1 MSGAMK
7 KYLAELIGT
16 ATLVLFGCGSAV
28 IAEMGGALPLGALP
42 IAFGFGLGLMLAAYA
57 IGPISGCHINPAV
70 TVGMF
75 VAGRIGSSEAVG
87 YIVAQFIGAFLG
99 ALVLLIILSG
109 KVGGYDGGLGQ
120 NGWGADYLGG
130 YGLAAAML
138 TEFVATF
145 LFVSV
150 ILGAT
155 QANGGAGALAGLV
168 IGLSLVVIHITFIQV
183 TGVSVNPA
191 RSFGPAVLVG
201 GQAIAQLWM
210 FLLVPTIGGAVA
222 GYLFRARVL
231 SAD

>member
-16 ATLVLFGCGSAV
+16 GTLVLFGCGSAV

-70 TVGMF
+70 TVGML

-99 ALVLLIILSG
+99 ALVLLVILAG
-109 KVGGYDGGLGQ
+109 KIGGYDGGLGQ

-145 LFVSV
+145 LFVAV

-155 QANGGAGALAGLV
+155 QAKGGAGALAGLV

-210 FLLVPTIGGAVA
+210 FLIVPTIGGAVA
-222 GYLFRARVL
+222 GWLFRARVL
-231 SAD
+231 SSD